1 MRIARKGK
9 ENKRK
14 KRISLYPSKKKL
26 VVYFDSI
33 LLFVSD
39 IKFKS
44 KLREFIM
51 HEITCTRKVAKKC
64 NSSLERE
71 N

>member
-26 VVYFDSI
+26 IVYFDSI
-33 LLFVSD
+33 SLFVSD
-39 IKFKS
+39 IKFK
-44 KLREFIM
+44 
-51 HEITCTRKVAKKC
+51 
-64 NSSLERE
+64 
-71 N
+71 

>member
-9 ENKRK
+9 ENKGK
-14 KRISLYPSKKKL
+14 KRISLHPSEKKL

-39 IKFKS
+39 IKFK
-44 KLREFIM
+44 
-51 HEITCTRKVAKKC
+51 
-64 NSSLERE
+64 
-71 N
+71 